1 MNSLSSAIALLNII
15 ATTLQ
20 FSSVARSSDERLN
33 VPLNFYNMIIARSCN
48 MMITPCAKSNAYFLF
63 LAYGKSDI
71 TKLIRSVL
79 GSICIAHGHYTDLC
93 LDEFTRAGLINC
105 LDNCTKIFM
114 TDEADMTFVDAGLF
128 NGFPKPSPETNCRC
142 MCLFV
147 VILI

>member
-1 MNSLSSAIALLNII
+1 
-15 ATTLQ
+15 
-20 FSSVARSSDERLN
+20 
-33 VPLNFYNMIIARSCN
+33 MIIARSCN

-71 TKLIRSVL
+71 TKLIRSIL
-79 GSICIAHGHYTDLC
+79 DSICIAHEHETDLC

-105 LDNCTKIFM
+105 LDKYTKIFM
-114 TDEADMTFVDAGLF
+114 TDEADMTFVGAGLF
-128 NGFPKPSPETNCRC
+128 NGSPKPSPETNCRC